1 MFKIVLHQFLVTFR
15 FYRLFTKSQNM
26 KAIHITKSGGAEV
39 LQLKETPKPKPA
51 KNQVLIKV
59 KAAGVNRSDVITR
72 QNTATYGKGSPQTLV
87 PGLEVSGEITEIG
100 SAVTDKKV
108 GDKVCALIADGG
120 YAEYVAVDSSHCLPV
135 PEGISLTDAAAIPET
150 VFTVWFNVFM
160 HGRLQRGE
168 KLLIHGGTSGIGTM
182 GLQMAKA
189 WGCET
194 YSTAGTAEKVDFL
207 KKMGV
212 DHVLNY
218 KDESFEEVWKEEK
231 IDVIL
236 DMVGGDYT
244 QKNLD
249 ILNKK
254 GCLVYING
262 MKSMEVNLNLRV
274 IMAKNLV
281 LTGSFLKPQTAD
293 VKTKIAHEVEK
304 NIWPMF
310 QSKEIHPV
318 IYKTFPL
325 AEAADAHRLME
336 SSDHIGKILLTVD

>member
-1 MFKIVLHQFLVTFR
+1 
-15 FYRLFTKSQNM
+15 M
-26 KAIHITKSGGAEV
+26 KAVHITKSGGPEV
-39 LQLKETPKPKPA
+39 LQIQETATPRPG

-72 QNTATYGKGSPQTLV
+72 QNTDTYGKGSGENLI

-100 SAVTDKKV
+100 DEVHDKSV
-108 GDKVCALIADGG
+108 GDKVCALIASGG

-135 PEGISLTDAAAIPET
+135 PEGISLTDAAALPET
-150 VFTVWFNVFM
+150 VFTVWFNVFDL
-160 HGRLQRGE
+160 GQLKPGE

-189 WGCET
+189 LGSIIYT
-194 YSTAGTAEKVDFL
+194 TAGSDTKVDFL
-207 KKMGV
+207 KKMKLGTV
-212 DHVLNY
+212 INY
-218 KDESFEEVWKEEK
+218 KKEAFEAVFKNEK

-254 GCLVYING
+254 GRLVYING
-262 MKSMEVNLNLRV
+262 MKSVDVNINLRT
-274 IMAKNLV
+274 IMGKNLI
-281 LTGSFLKPQTAD
+281 LTGSFLKPQPAD
-293 VKTKIAHEVEK
+293 VKTRIAKEVEK
-304 NIWPMF
+304 HIWPLF
-310 QSKEIHPV
+310 QSQQIHPV

-325 AEAADAHRLME
+325 EEVQDAHRLME
-336 SSDHIGKILLTVD
+336 SSDHIGKILLALD

>member
-1 MFKIVLHQFLVTFR
+1 MR
-15 FYRLFTKSQNM
+15 
-26 KAIHITKSGGAEV
+26 AIHITKSGGPEV
-39 LQLKETPKPKPA
+39 LELQETPKPTPA
-51 KNQVLIKV
+51 ENQVLIKV
-59 KAAGVNRSDVITR
+59 KAAGVNRSDIITR
-72 QNTATYGKGSPQTLV
+72 QNTATYGKGSPTTLI

-100 SAVTDKKV
+100 EAVTDKKV

-120 YAEYVAVDSSHCLPV
+120 YAEYVVVDSSHCLPI

-150 VFTVWFNVFM
+150 VFTVWFNVF
-160 HGRLQRGE
+160 HLGKLQPGE

-194 YSTAGTAEKVDFL
+194 YSTAGTEEKVDFL
-207 KKMGV
+207 KKLGA

-218 KDESFEEVWKEEK
+218 KEYNFEEVWKDEK

-254 GCLVYING
+254 GRLCYING
-262 MKSMEVNLNLRV
+262 MKSMDVNINLRT
-274 IMAKNLV
+274 IMAKNLTV
-281 LTGSFLKPQTAD
+281 TGSFLKPQTAD
-293 VKTKIAHEVEK
+293 VKTQIAKDVEK
-304 NIWPMF
+304 NIWPLF
-310 QSKEIHPV
+310 HSKQIQSI
-318 IYKTFPL
+318 IYKKFPL

-336 SSDHIGKILLTVD
+336 SSEHIGKILLVM

>member
-1 MFKIVLHQFLVTFR
+1 MR
-15 FYRLFTKSQNM
+15 
-26 KAIHITKSGGAEV
+26 AIHITKSGGPEV
-39 LQLKETPKPKPA
+39 LQLQETPKPRPA
-51 KNQVLIKV
+51 ENQVLIKV
-59 KAAGVNRSDVITR
+59 KAAGVNRSDIITR
-72 QNTATYGKGSPQTLV
+72 KNTDTYGKASPTTLI

-100 SAVTDKKV
+100 SAVKDKKV

-120 YAEYVAVDSSHCLPV
+120 YAEYVAVDSSHCLPI

-150 VFTVWFNVFM
+150 VFTVWFNVF
-160 HGRLQRGE
+160 HLGKLQPGE

-189 WGCET
+189 WGCKT
-194 YSTAGTAEKVDFL
+194 YTTAGTEDKIDFL

-212 DHVLNY
+212 DKVINY
-218 KDESFEEVWKEEK
+218 KKEAFEEVLKEEK

-244 QKNLD
+244 QKNLE

-254 GCLVYING
+254 GRLLYING
-262 MKSMEVNLNLRV
+262 MQSMDVNINLRT
-274 IMAKNLV
+274 IMAKNLMV
-281 LTGSFLKPQTAD
+281 TGSFLKPQTAE
-293 VKTKIAHEVEK
+293 VKTQIAKDVEK

-310 QSKEIHPV
+310 HSKEIHPI

-336 SSDHIGKILLTVD
+336 SSEHIGKILLTM

>member
-1 MFKIVLHQFLVTFR
+1 MR
-15 FYRLFTKSQNM
+15 
-26 KAIHITKSGGAEV
+26 AIHITKSGGPEV
-39 LQLKETPKPKPA
+39 LELQETSKPIPA
-51 KNQVLIKV
+51 ENQVLIKV

-72 QNTATYGKGSPQTLV
+72 QNTATYGKGSPTTLI

-100 SAVTDKKV
+100 EAVTDKKV

-120 YAEYVAVDSSHCLPV
+120 YAEYVVVDSSHCLPI

-150 VFTVWFNVFM
+150 VFTVWFNVF
-160 HGRLQRGE
+160 HLGKLQPGE

-194 YSTAGTAEKVDFL
+194 YSTAGTEEKVDFL
-207 KKMGV
+207 KKLGA

-218 KDESFEEVWKEEK
+218 KEYNFEEVWKDEK

-254 GCLVYING
+254 GRLCYING
-262 MKSMEVNLNLRV
+262 MKSMDVNINLRT
-274 IMAKNLV
+274 IMAKNLTV
-281 LTGSFLKPQTAD
+281 TGSFLKPQTAD
-293 VKTKIAHEVEK
+293 VKTQIAKDVEK
-304 NIWPMF
+304 NIWPLF
-310 QSKEIHPV
+310 HSKQIQPI
-318 IYKTFPL
+318 IYKKFPL

-336 SSDHIGKILLTVD
+336 SSEHIGKILLVM